1 MLLWVPGVPQPRTL
15 GRVIFARWGWRTR
28 MFVPGGRQAQVLE
41 LLARGFPNK
50 QIARM
55 LQLSEAAIEYHV
67 HRIFVS
73 TGFSN
78 RLELALW
85 WRQRLLA
92 QQPAFAERLERRPLE
107 AAV

>member
-1 MLLWVPGVPQPRTL
+1 
-15 GRVIFARWGWRTR
+15 

-55 LQLSEAAIEYHV
+55 LQLSEAAVEYHL

-85 WRQRLLA
+85 WRQRMLRER
-92 QQPAFAERLERRPLE
+92 PVFVERLGRRALE